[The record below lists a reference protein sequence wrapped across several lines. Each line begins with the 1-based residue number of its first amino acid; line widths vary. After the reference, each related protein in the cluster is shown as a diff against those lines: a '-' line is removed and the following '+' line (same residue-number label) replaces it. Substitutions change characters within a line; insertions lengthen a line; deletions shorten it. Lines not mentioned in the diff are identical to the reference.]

1 MIDSLVL
8 TAATRSSQ
16 GVANVRL
23 PGNYAYIM
31 ESAMPRSGVMHSAL
45 PNRSILSS
53 VNPCTIRVS
62 HTGNSGAEEPDLS
75 IGDFLF

>member
-1 MIDSLVL
+1 MV
-8 TAATRSSQ
+8 ARSSRE
-16 GVANVRL
+16 VANVCL

-31 ESAMPRSGVMHSAL
+31 ESAMLLSGVMHSAL
-45 PNRSILSS
+45 PNQSILSG